1 MEEAIKSI
9 VAQQLE
15 AAMKAAM
22 ETQMQKQMLML
33 KKIAEQHVSQKAAAV
48 AGDDMPITPTL
59 ANAVTPPPSPSLPK
73 RRTSPCLRNRKVKI
87 ERERERE
94 GKPLK
99 RSLSFEQAVGRGSRQ
114 KKSKEDHQLRTEL
127 RMRLCVLDS
136 KLLKGVFHYP
146 GTNKFVLPFFLLLLL
161 FFCSVFF
168 PPFFAAL
175 VAVLPFL
182 LLLLFFSD
190 KCAQMIRAGCGK

>member
-1 MEEAIKSI
+1 MEEAIK
-9 VAQQLE
+9 QFQ

-22 ETQMQKQMLML
+22 ETQMQKQMLMF

-48 AGDDMPITPTL
+48 AGDDIPITPTL

-73 RRTSPCLRNRKVKI
+73 RRTSPRLRNRKVKI

-136 KLLKGVFHYP
+136 KLFKGVFHYP
-146 GTNKFVLPFFLLLLL
+146 GTNKFVLPFFFVVIAVCCSSVL
-161 FFCSVFF
+161 FFFSR
-168 PPFFAAL
+168 
-175 VAVLPFL
+175 FL
-182 LLLLFFSD
+182 LLWLLCCPFCCCCCFSLTNVR
-190 KCAQMIRAGCGK
+190 K

>member
-1 MEEAIKSI
+1 MEEAIK
-9 VAQQLE
+9 QFQ

-22 ETQMQKQMLML
+22 ETQMQKQMLMF

-48 AGDDMPITPTL
+48 AGDDIPITPTL

-73 RRTSPCLRNRKVKI
+73 RRTSPRLRNRKVKI

-136 KLLKGVFHYP
+136 KLFKGVFHYP
-146 GTNKFVLPFFLLLLL
+146 GTNKFVLPFFCCYCCSSVL
-161 FFCSVFF
+161 FFFS
-168 PPFFAAL
+168 PFFAPL
-175 VAVLPFL
+175 VAGLPFL

-190 KCAQMIRAGCGK
+190 TCAQMIRAGCGK

>member
-73 RRTSPCLRNRKVKI
+73 RRTSPRLRNRKVKI

-146 GTNKFVLPFFLLLLL
+146 GTNKFVLPFFCCYCCSSVL
-161 FFCSVFF
+161 FFFSR
-168 PPFFAAL
+168 
-175 VAVLPFL
+175 FL
-182 LLLLFFSD
+182 LLWLLCCPFCCCCCFSLTNVR
-190 KCAQMIRAGCGK
+190 K

>member
-73 RRTSPCLRNRKVKI
+73 RRTSPRLRNRKVKI

-146 GTNKFVLPFFLLLLL
+146 GTNKFVLPFFCCYCCSSVL
-161 FFCSVFF
+161 FFFSR
-168 PPFFAAL
+168 
-175 VAVLPFL
+175 FL
-182 LLLLFFSD
+182 LLWLLCCPFCCCCCFFLTNVR
-190 KCAQMIRAGCGK
+190 K

>member
-1 MEEAIKSI
+1 MEEAIK
-9 VAQQLE
+9 QFQ

-22 ETQMQKQMLML
+22 ETQMQKQMLMF

-48 AGDDMPITPTL
+48 AGDDIPITPTL

-73 RRTSPCLRNRKVKI
+73 RRTSPRLRNRKVKI

-136 KLLKGVFHYP
+136 KLFKGVFHYP
-146 GTNKFVLPFFLLLLL
+146 GTNKFVLPFFFVVIAVCCSSVL
-161 FFCSVFF
+161 FFFF
-168 PPFFAAL
+168 PFFAAL

>member
-48 AGDDMPITPTL
+48 AGDDIPITPTL

-73 RRTSPCLRNRKVKI
+73 RRTSPRLRNRKVKI

-146 GTNKFVLPFFLLLLL
+146 GTNKFVLPFFCCYCCSSVL
-161 FFCSVFF
+161 FFFSR
-168 PPFFAAL
+168 
-175 VAVLPFL
+175 FL
-182 LLLLFFSD
+182 LLWLLCCPFCCCCCFSLTNAR
-190 KCAQMIRAGCGK
+190 K